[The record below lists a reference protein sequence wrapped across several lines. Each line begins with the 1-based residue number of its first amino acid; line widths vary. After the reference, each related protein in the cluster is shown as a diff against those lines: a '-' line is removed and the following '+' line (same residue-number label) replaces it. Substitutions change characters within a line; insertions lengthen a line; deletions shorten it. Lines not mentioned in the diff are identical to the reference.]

1 MKKLK
6 LLLIL
11 SLMFSLTG
19 CFKKDN
25 FEDANIYVSVYPIE
39 YIVNYLYGNYSTIS
53 SIYPDGVDTD
63 KYKLT
68 NKQIK
73 DYSETDLYVFNGMSE
88 KENEYVTSMF
98 KYNKNLKIIDATQTM
113 EYTYHENELWY
124 DPSNF
129 LMLALNVKNGILEYT
144 TNHTLNKTIE
154 ENYQNLKIEISKID
168 ANLKLLYE
176 NSNTKTIVVDSNT
189 YKFLEKYGFTVISL
203 EEDES
208 LNDKVINDVNDLI
221 DSGEIKYIFSNNK
234 NNLNDTVSKIVKN
247 SNVEVL
253 EFKNLTNLT
262 DEERSNKEDYIS
274 LLNDNID
281 LLKNEL
287 YK

>member
-1 MKKLK
+1 M
-6 LLLIL
+6 
-11 SLMFSLTG
+11 
-19 CFKKDN
+19 D
-25 FEDANIYVSVYPIE
+25 DR
-39 YIVNYLYGNYSTIS
+39 
-53 SIYPDGVDTD
+53 
-63 KYKLT
+63 
-68 NKQIK
+68 
-73 DYSETDLYVFNGMSE
+73 
-88 KENEYVTSMF
+88 
-98 KYNKNLKIIDATQTM
+98 
-113 EYTYHENELWY
+113 
-124 DPSNF
+124 
-129 LMLALNVKNGILEYT
+129 LE
-144 TNHTLNKTIE
+144 
-154 ENYQNLKIEISKID
+154 Q
-168 ANLKLLYE
+168 
-176 NSNTKTIVVDSNT
+176 VV
-189 YKFLEKYGFTVISL
+189 EKYGFTVISL